1 MGAPEL
7 IGDRSREA
15 ELQQLRASFRR
26 IFRGLNRLRG
36 RDTHLGGDELSNAQV
51 ELLSELY
58 DRGALPA
65 GELAAA
71 AGLTP
76 GTVTQM
82 LDHLAACG
90 HVERDRS
97 LEDRRVVLSRL
108 TPQGRRKI
116 QAKKRAWQS
125 RWEEAL
131 ADFDEAEIQAAA
143 RVLARLGD
151 MVESQAP
158 PACARP
164 DEGSPAGPPQVLD
177 G

>member
-7 IGDRSREA
+7 LTDTAREVKLQ
-15 ELQQLRASFRR
+15 ELRVSFRR
-26 IFRGLNRLRG
+26 IFRALNRLRG
-36 RDTHLGGDELSNAQV
+36 RDTHLGADELSNAQV

-108 TPQGRRKI
+108 TPQGRRRI
-116 QAKKRAWQS
+116 QAKKREWQS

-131 ADFDEAEIQAAA
+131 DGVDEADIQAAS
-143 RVLARLGD
+143 RVLARLAE
-151 MVESQAP
+151 MVE
-158 PACARP
+158 
-164 DEGSPAGPPQVLD
+164 
-177 G
+177 